1 MSTLFSDP
9 LPVAKPAQILSFPYP
24 EIGLP
29 IVPVAETVKGEGA
42 AGQESIPSGPG
53 PAEIEAMIERTR
65 AEAVSQTEK
74 RMNADFEQKARRYAQ
89 QINAAIEQF
98 AQERSKY
105 FAQVE
110 AEVVRLSLA
119 IARRI
124 LHREAQVDPLVV
136 AGLVRVAIERIETMS
151 EISVRVA
158 PQNCQKWREHLA
170 DLSERVN
177 LSFVA
182 DPHLGDGDCVLET
195 QMGSTE
201 LGIEAQVAEVEK
213 GFFDLLAQRPSQ
225 P

>member
-9 LPVAKPAQILSFPYP
+9 VPVPKPAQILAFPYL
-24 EIGLP
+24 EIGLQSGHAAETVQEP
-29 IVPVAETVKGEGA
+29 PQPVAESAPLAPT
-42 AGQESIPSGPG
+42 PM
-53 PAEIEAMIERTR
+53 EIETRIERAR

-74 RMNADFEQKARRYAQ
+74 RLLADWELRSQRQAQ
-89 QINAAIEQF
+89 QITAAIEQF

-136 AGLVRVAIERIETMS
+136 AGLVRVAIEKIETMS
-151 EISVRVA
+151 GITVRTA
-158 PQNCQKWREHLA
+158 PGNCQRWQEHLA
-170 DLSERVN
+170 DVSERVKI
-177 LSFVA
+177 SFVA
-182 DPHLGDGDCVLET
+182 DPQLAADQCVLET
-195 QMGSTE
+195 EMGSTE

-213 GFFDLLAQRPSQ
+213 GFFDLLAQRPTQS
-225 P
+225 